1 MEMKKSFKLTQ
12 IYKFLTLV
20 NKIIILEYNLKHD
33 VNFMLYYMIF
43 PKKYKQNKEEVLTEA
58 SVSCTRTKEIFR
70 EEINGDEV
78 IVI

>member
-20 NKIIILEYNLKHD
+20 NKIKILEYNLKHD

-43 PKKYKQNKEEVLTEA
+43 PKKYKQNKEEVLTE
-58 SVSCTRTKEIFR
+58 S
-70 EEINGDEV
+70 
-78 IVI
+78 

>member
-43 PKKYKQNKEEVLTEA
+43 PKK
-58 SVSCTRTKEIFR
+58 I
-70 EEINGDEV
+70 
-78 IVI
+78 